1 MMRVLKNNIHMIWKK
16 CLDSVTFSCMKNLI
30 DSIKEIQDCEFFEN
44 IDLTKFTT
52 FKLSSQ
58 GDLVEVKS
66 IEALQKILPLLSLH
80 KKPYL
85 VVGWGANQILSA
97 QCSELILHLD
107 FSFEPSYLET
117 LKDEYE
123 LPASLGINHLTS
135 HAVKFGLKGWEVF
148 TGIPASLGGAI
159 YMNAGTNL
167 GEIGKLVKSVRL
179 VDQQGKIR
187 EEKITAQSFS
197 YRKNNFVKPG
207 EVIVGATLIHLG
219 VDELIPQKIKDY
231 LNYRKT
237 TQPLATKNCGCVFK
251 NPLKE
256 LPAGKLIDLLQLK
269 GVGIGE
275 LRISPKHGNFM
286 ENSGKATW
294 DEFKA
299 LVELINFEMD
309 HFYGIEFELE
319 VKIPYH

>member
-1 MMRVLKNNIHMIWKK
+1 MNDFL
-16 CLDSVTFSCMKNLI
+16 
-30 DSIKEIQDCEFFEN
+30 KEINEINGCNFHPN

-52 FKLSSQ
+52 FKLASR
-58 GDLVEVKS
+58 GDLVEVVS
-66 IEALQKILPLLSLH
+66 IEALQKLLPLLTKF
-80 KKPYL
+80 KKTYL
-85 VVGWGANQILSA
+85 VVGWGANQILPA
-97 QCSELILHLD
+97 VCQDIILHLQ
-107 FSFEPSYLET
+107 FPFEMKNLDT
-117 LKDEYE
+117 QKDEYVI
-123 LPASLGINHLTS
+123 PASLGINHLTA

-167 GEIGKLVKSVRL
+167 GEIGKLVKKVQL
-179 VDQQGKIR
+179 VTPRGEIR
-187 EEKITAQSFS
+187 EEIITDKSFS
-197 YRKNNFVKPG
+197 YRKNHFVRPG
-207 EVIVGATLIHLG
+207 EVIIGAIMTHFG
-219 VDELIPQKIKDY
+219 VDAAIPQKIREY
-231 LNYRKT
+231 LEYRKQS
-237 TQPLATKNCGCVFK
+237 QPLATKNCGCVFK

-269 GVGIGE
+269 GVRVGE
-275 LRISPKHGNFM
+275 LRISPKHGNFI

-294 DEFKA
+294 DQFQT